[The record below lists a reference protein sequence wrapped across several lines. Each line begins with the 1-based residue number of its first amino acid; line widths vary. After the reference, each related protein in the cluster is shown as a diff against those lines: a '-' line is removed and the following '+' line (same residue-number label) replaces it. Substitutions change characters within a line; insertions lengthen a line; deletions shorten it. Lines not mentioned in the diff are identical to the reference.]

1 MRGRKIL
8 TGLSLSAGI
17 VVCIIA
23 LFYAPGPQPW
33 PALRGASRV
42 LLLSAVVVTVAET
55 LFRGLR
61 LCIVT
66 QAVGGRVSLWTSVRI
81 TLAGDFA
88 AAITPSRFGGEP
100 ARLFALIRNGLSAG
114 AAGAVLFGEFATDL
128 CALGF
133 LIAAAFGLFEGA
145 TQLRTIWVSAALL
158 ASVAAAVGCAMRWPE
173 FLDRLWA
180 PLARWRPVA
189 WALRKA
195 GIERFQLSQWV
206 VDVRRRSY
214 RLFATGWRKMT
225 VGGAYALLH
234 TTARFAVLPLL
245 AAAFGAPIGLQSA
258 ILIQLAIFYGFALV
272 PTPGGSGVP
281 DAMAFT
287 ALSLAAPSAP
297 VGLLL
302 VLWRFLT
309 CYLGGAM
316 GGLLAPGLFRQETQ
330 DMGQKVRIQ
339 SPESRVQSQSD

>member
-8 TGLSLSAGI
+8 TGLSLGAGI
-17 VVCIIA
+17 VVCIVA
-23 LFYAPGPQPW
+23 LFIAPGPQPW
-33 PALRGASRV
+33 PALRGASWV
-42 LLLSAVVVTVAET
+42 LLLFAGVVTVAET

-66 QAVGGRVSLWTSVRI
+66 RAVGGRVSLWTSVRI

-114 AAGAVLFGEFATDL
+114 AAGAVLFGEFVTDL

-133 LIAAAFGLFEGA
+133 LIAAAFGLSGDA
-145 TQLRTIWVSAALL
+145 THLRSIWVSAALL
-158 ASVAAAVGCAMRWPE
+158 ASVAAAVGCAMRWPG
-173 FLDRLWA
+173 FLDRFWT
-180 PLARWRPVA
+180 PLARRRPVA
-189 WALRKA
+189 WALRRA
-195 GIERFQLSQWV
+195 GVEHFCLSQWIV
-206 VDVRRRSY
+206 EVRRRSY
-214 RLFATGWRKMT
+214 RLFATGWGKMA

-258 ILIQLAIFYGFALV
+258 ILIQLAIFYGSALV

-281 DAMAFT
+281 ELAFT
-287 ALSLAAPSAP
+287 AAISHSAPSAP

-309 CYLGGAM
+309 CYLGGAV

-330 DMGQKVRIQ
+330 DTGQKLRVQ
-339 SPESRVQSQSD
+339 SPESRIQSQSD